1 MTDATSTLKLE
12 AALAEIARL
21 GDEGTRIFT
30 RLYADEARDA
40 ARAADARQRA
50 GRTLG
55 PLDGRLVSIKD
66 LFDVAGEATTAGSVV
81 RREAAPAAQD
91 ALVVRRLRAAGAVIV
106 GKTNMTEFAFSGVGI
121 NPHYGTPG
129 NAHDVTRIPGGSSSG
144 AGVSAGRGI
153 VEFAIGSDTGGSVR
167 IPSALNGLVGFKPT
181 QARVSRE
188 GAYPLSYTLDTV
200 GPLCHSVADAA
211 AADAV
216 LAGED
221 ATPLEARSTRGL
233 RVGVPRGLLFTQAQ
247 DEVLTA
253 FEQALGA
260 LSQSGAQVRD
270 EALDDLLG
278 EPFRLQERGTLIAA
292 EAAWIH
298 QATVAT
304 QAEAYDPIVLS
315 RIRKGQS
322 IDAASYVG
330 LQQARAALLPRLDA
344 RLADLDVLV
353 LPTVPVLAP
362 RIADVQAEEA
372 FMKINGL
379 LLRNPSVFN
388 FYDLPALSLPLP
400 VAGGLPVGLMVV
412 GRRGRDRELLAVGA
426 AIERALAA
434 GR

>member
-21 GDEGTRIFT
+21 GDEGARIFT
-30 RLYADEARDA
+30 RLYADEAREA
-40 ARAADARQRA
+40 ARAADARRDA
-50 GRTLG
+50 GRALG

-66 LFDVAGEATTAGSVV
+66 LFDVAGETTTAGSVV
-81 RREAAPAAQD
+81 RRGAAPATQD
-91 ALVVRRLRAAGAVIV
+91 AIVVRRLRAAGAVIV
-106 GKTNMTEFAFSGVGI
+106 GKTNMTEFAFSGVGV

-129 NAHDVTRIPGGSSSG
+129 NARDVTRIPGGSSSG
-144 AGVSAGRGI
+144 AGASAGRGL

-216 LAGED
+216 LAGQD
-221 ATPLEARSTRGL
+221 AMTLELRTTRSL

-247 DEVLTA
+247 DEVLAA
-253 FEQALGA
+253 FEKALDV
-260 LSQSGAQVRD
+260 LSESGAEIRD

-278 EPFRLQERGTLIAA
+278 EPFRLQERGTMIAA

-304 QAEAYDPIVLS
+304 QADAYDPIVLS
-315 RIRKGQS
+315 RIRKGQT
-322 IDAASYVG
+322 IGAASYVG
-330 LQQARAALLPRLDA
+330 MQQARAALLPQLDA
-344 RLADLDVLV
+344 RLVDLDVLV

-362 RIADVQAEEA
+362 RIADVETEEA
-372 FMKINGL
+372 FMKLNGL

-388 FYDLPALSLPLP
+388 FYDLPALSLPLQ

-426 AIERALAA
+426 AIEKVLAS
-434 GR
+434 G

>member
-21 GDEGTRIFT
+21 GDEGARIFT
-30 RLYADEARDA
+30 RLYADEAREA
-40 ARAADARQRA
+40 ARAADARRDA
-50 GRTLG
+50 GRALG

-66 LFDVAGEATTAGSVV
+66 LFDVAGETTTAGSVV
-81 RREAAPAAQD
+81 RRGAAPATQD
-91 ALVVRRLRAAGAVIV
+91 AIVVRRLRAAGAVIV
-106 GKTNMTEFAFSGVGI
+106 GKTNMTEFAFSGVGV

-129 NAHDVTRIPGGSSSG
+129 NARDVTRIPGGSSSG
-144 AGVSAGRGI
+144 AGASAGRGL

-216 LAGED
+216 LAGQD
-221 ATPLEARSTRGL
+221 AMTLELRTTRSL

-247 DEVLTA
+247 DEVLAA
-253 FEQALGA
+253 FEKALDV
-260 LSQSGAQVRD
+260 LSESGAEIRD

-278 EPFRLQERGTLIAA
+278 EPFRLQERGTMIAA

-304 QAEAYDPIVLS
+304 QADAYDPIVLS
-315 RIRKGQS
+315 RIRKGQT
-322 IDAASYVG
+322 IGAASYVG
-330 LQQARAALLPRLDA
+330 MQQARAALLPQLDA
-344 RLADLDVLV
+344 RLVDLDVLV

-362 RIADVQAEEA
+362 RIADVETEEA
-372 FMKINGL
+372 FMKLNGL

-426 AIERALAA
+426 AIEKVLAS
-434 GR
+434 G

>member
-21 GDEGTRIFT
+21 GDEGARIFT
-30 RLYADEARDA
+30 RLYADEAREA
-40 ARAADARQRA
+40 ARAADARRDA
-50 GRTLG
+50 GRALG

-66 LFDVAGEATTAGSVV
+66 LFDVAGETTTAGSVV
-81 RREAAPAAQD
+81 RRGAAPATQD
-91 ALVVRRLRAAGAVIV
+91 AIIVRRLRAAGAVIV
-106 GKTNMTEFAFSGVGI
+106 GKTNMTEFAFSGVGV

-129 NAHDVTRIPGGSSSG
+129 NARDVTRIPGGSSSG
-144 AGVSAGRGI
+144 AGASAGRGL

-216 LAGED
+216 LAGQD
-221 ATPLEARSTRGL
+221 AMTLELRTTRSL

-247 DEVLTA
+247 DEVLAA
-253 FEQALGA
+253 FEKALDV
-260 LSQSGAQVRD
+260 LSESGAEIRD

-278 EPFRLQERGTLIAA
+278 EPFRLQERGTMIAA

-304 QAEAYDPIVLS
+304 QADAYDPIVLS
-315 RIRKGQS
+315 RIRKGQT

-330 LQQARAALLPRLDA
+330 MQQARAALLPQLDA
-344 RLADLDVLV
+344 RLVDLDVLV

-362 RIADVQAEEA
+362 RIADVETEEA
-372 FMKINGL
+372 FMKLNGL

-388 FYDLPALSLPLP
+388 FYDLPALSLPLQ

-426 AIERALAA
+426 AIEKVLAS
-434 GR
+434 G